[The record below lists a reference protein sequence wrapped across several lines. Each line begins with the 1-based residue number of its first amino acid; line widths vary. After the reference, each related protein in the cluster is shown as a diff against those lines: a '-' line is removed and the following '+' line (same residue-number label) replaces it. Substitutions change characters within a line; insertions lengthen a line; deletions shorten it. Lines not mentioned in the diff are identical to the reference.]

1 MNRMKRLLCLGLICY
16 FCCLSMIV
24 YGNENTSP
32 FYLAELKCENLID
45 PLGIDN
51 VTPHFSWKL
60 KGDGW
65 KGGQTYYEIQV
76 ASDSI
81 LLVQDKADLWNTRK
95 LKSKTS
101 VMVPYRGKTLTSRSL
116 CYWRVRVWDAKK
128 QASSWS
134 PVARFGVGILDQSQM
149 KGEYIGASV
158 EGGKIC
164 APILRK
170 KVKLTQ
176 GETSFLHVNTLGY
189 HEIYINGR
197 KVGEDVLTPAVSHLS
212 KRSLIVTYD
221 ITPYLREGENDLL
234 IWLGQGWYKTTTFG
248 AAYEGPL
255 VKAELDVLRNGK
267 WEVVTKTDG
276 SWYGRES
283 GYSDTG
289 TWRALQFGGERVDG
303 RILLRDLSTQALDKM
318 KWTPVVKVNV
328 PDHIASPQMC
338 EINKIHQ
345 ILQAV
350 SVKKLGEGL
359 WLVDM
364 GKVQTGWFEMQMP
377 ILPAGHE
384 VIMEYSDNLTKDG
397 EFDKQGESDIYISG
411 GKQGEYFRNKFNH
424 HAFRYVRVSNLPQK
438 PEIGAMKS
446 LQIYGD
452 YKQTATFECSDADL
466 NAIHQMIQ
474 YTMKCLTFSGYMVD
488 CPHLERAGYGGD
500 GNSSTMSL
508 QTMYDVAPT
517 FENWVQTWGDSM
529 REGGSL
535 PHVGPNPGA
544 GGGGP
549 YWCGFFV
556 QAPWRTYV
564 NYNDPRLIEKYYS
577 QMKEWFK
584 YVDKYTVD
592 GLLKRWPD
600 TKYRDWYLGDWLAPM
615 GVDAGNQASVDLVSN
630 CFISECLSTM
640 YKTALTLG
648 NKEEAEEFAIRREKL
663 NKLIHQT
670 FYRADEGI
678 YSTGSQLDMCY
689 PMLVGVVPDS
699 LYNKVKE
706 NVVMMTEEKH
716 KGHIAVGLVGV
727 PILTE
732 WAVRNKQVD
741 FFYQMMKK
749 RDYPGYLYMI
759 DHGATATWEYWSGER
774 SRVHNCYNGIGTW
787 FYQAVGGIRL
797 DEAKPGYRHFYVDP
811 QIPNG
816 VTWAKVTKESP
827 YGTIA
832 VNWKLKD
839 DNQLNLQLTVPAG
852 TTATVCIPN
861 NAVSCK
867 KNKKKVSVK
876 EQTVDVEAGHYD
888 FLFNLK

>member
-1 MNRMKRLLCLGLICY
+1 MNSMKRLLCLVCC
-16 FCCLSMIV
+16 FCWLSVIV
-24 YGNENTSP
+24 YGSKKIST

-81 LLVQDKADLWNTRK
+81 LLVQDKADLWNTGK

-116 CYWRVRVWDAKK
+116 CYWRVRVWDVKK

-164 APILRK
+164 ASILRK

-303 RILLRDLSTQALDKM
+303 RILPQDLSTQALDKM

-424 HAFRYVRVSNLPQK
+424 HAFRYVRISNLPQK
-438 PEIGAMKS
+438 PETAAMKS

-640 YKTALTLG
+640 YKTAITLG
-648 NKEEAEEFAIRREKL
+648 KREEAEEFAMRREKL

-670 FYRADEGI
+670 FYREDEGI

-706 NVVMMTEEKH
+706 NVVAMTEEKY